1 MKIRDLKNLLEKC
14 RGPVKYEDFLETDI
28 VFITK
33 NNNIKVLNP
42 ESNLIIIH
50 NLRTKYR
57 NDEFTIAISNKA
69 KNVPTE
75 QVQAQ

>member
-1 MKIRDLKNLLEKC
+1 MKIRDLKNLLENC

-33 NNNIKVLNP
+33 HNDIKVLNP
-42 ESNLIIIH
+42 TVNLNIIH

-57 NDEFTIAISNKA
+57 NDEFTIAISNKV
-69 KNVPTE
+69 KN
-75 QVQAQ
+75 